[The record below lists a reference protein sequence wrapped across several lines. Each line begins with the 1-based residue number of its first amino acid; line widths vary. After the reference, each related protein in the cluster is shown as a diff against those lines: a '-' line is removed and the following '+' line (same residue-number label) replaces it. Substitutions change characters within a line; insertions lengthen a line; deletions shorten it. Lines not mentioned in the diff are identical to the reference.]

1 MEALPEEEKRMKIK
15 SLLSL
20 ITLGVGVGALGLTS
34 VVSSNAKNVPNLKA
48 EEATS
53 ETGPKLGDTEGWFLK
68 GEINNWGEDNPFTFD
83 ETGVYSTTIELKD
96 LSKKMFKLY
105 HKDISNWP
113 NFSLIKN
120 FRNVEPSII
129 TVDGAGGNSSINEIG
144 TYKLSYIHSSG
155 TNTAFWLEKVGA
167 EVTGEVIYL
176 GTNLEIVEGESTTR
190 VAGNCLYTWNDGPQ
204 KYEQLGEFPGTP
216 IEKLNRTD
224 YFGTSSCLNFDG
236 NGGIYKIDTSLF
248 PKANNFILSYVENG
262 EKKAQTKDMHLEVTG
277 RKRYYSFFQAPATS
291 GGNIVNGDETVYN
304 AAELAF
310 DLSKA
315 LEGTALIAPGGENN
329 SYYSICNLT
338 DKAQLKGLID
348 KHNALGEDKTTF
360 DESTYLTYGSGEGE
374 TSTNTDI
381 TLVQL
386 MNQIN
391 INYAKTTNSVMFLG
405 GNSSNNATLVV
416 AGISVATIIASASM
430 IIFRRHKHKKA

>member
-144 TYKLSYIHSSG
+144 TYKLSYIHNNITMEPILLSG
-155 TNTAFWLEKVGA
+155 LKKLE
-167 EVTGEVIYL
+167 
-176 GTNLEIVEGESTTR
+176 
-190 VAGNCLYTWNDGPQ
+190 Q
-204 KYEQLGEFPGTP
+204 KL
-216 IEKLNRTD
+216 
-224 YFGTSSCLNFDG
+224 
-236 NGGIYKIDTSLF
+236 
-248 PKANNFILSYVENG
+248 
-262 EKKAQTKDMHLEVTG
+262 
-277 RKRYYSFFQAPATS
+277 
-291 GGNIVNGDETVYN
+291 
-304 AAELAF
+304 
-310 DLSKA
+310 
-315 LEGTALIAPGGENN
+315 
-329 SYYSICNLT
+329 
-338 DKAQLKGLID
+338 
-348 KHNALGEDKTTF
+348 
-360 DESTYLTYGSGEGE
+360 
-374 TSTNTDI
+374 
-381 TLVQL
+381 LV
-386 MNQIN
+386 
-391 INYAKTTNSVMFLG
+391 K
-405 GNSSNNATLVV
+405 
-416 AGISVATIIASASM
+416 
-430 IIFRRHKHKKA
+430 